1 MIYQV
6 VNNGPSTFIA
16 LSLLSRLEEL
26 TKCDKEWV
34 VLLDNLA
41 TALLDNHP
49 DSGQPL
55 LVVAAVHLDAHLL
68 AKEVVARTHL
78 MTSDTRARILCTL
91 QNHVELLRGSWP
103 GDGVLRA
110 LSNVVSY

>member
-1 MIYQV
+1 MIYQA

-41 TALLDNHP
+41 AALLEDHP
-49 DSGQPL
+49 DSGQPF

-78 MTSDTRARILCTL
+78 MTSDTRARVLCTL
-91 QNHVELLRGSWP
+91 QKHVELLRRSWP

-110 LSNVVSY
+110 LSNVV